1 MADKQ
6 LLVRLG
12 VAVVALGA
20 VAGGFVLLTSRDE
33 APPANTVAVVGAPP
47 AAAHA
52 PPAVPS
58 AAPQQQ
64 AAAPAAKPQTG
75 VDVVYELSGS
85 GTATVV
91 YDANGLGLVQ
101 QELSVPLPWKKE
113 LTWPASATAPTVQ
126 LLGQSDGVVECAVS
140 VRGAVVVS
148 RRSKPGEVATC
159 AGKLGQ

>member
-33 APPANTVAVVGAPP
+33 APPAGTVAVVGEPSAHAAP
-47 AAAHA
+47 AA
-52 PPAVPS
+52 PS
-58 AAPQQQ
+58 TAPQPQ
-64 AAAPAAKPQTG
+64 AAAPAAKPQAG
-75 VDVVYELSGS
+75 IDVVYELSGS

-113 LTWPASATAPTVQ
+113 LTWPASASAPTVQ

-148 RRSKPGEVATC
+148 QRSKPGEVATC
-159 AGKLGQ
+159 AGKLTP